1 MNLSVGLQVRQS
13 QSLVMTP
20 QLLQSIRLLQFHH
33 VELQAF
39 LEREAE
45 ANPLIELAA
54 PGLEPPLAAP
64 FGEGAPDL
72 GPSSEAPLPGPGD
85 APFEGVSGEAG
96 DAQAFADAG
105 GDGALPH
112 PDDGEAFLAAPR
124 ELGRGGSSG
133 GEGGF
138 DDRLESLSE
147 APASR
152 SRHALGEI
160 ADIVGNERERR
171 IAEWIFADLDE
182 AGYCPADW
190 AERAERLAVPRI
202 AAETLLERL
211 QGAAEP
217 AGLFARDLAEC
228 LAIQLRRR
236 DRFDPVIAM
245 VLANLPLLAR
255 RDFAAL
261 ARLTGEDEAGLLDI
275 LREIRTLDPR
285 PGAGLGAEAG
295 LGRAEAMLPD
305 VVVRP
310 VGKGAGWQVDLNA
323 DAFPRLLVD
332 QRYVQTVLAGEPS
345 ADERAFVSR
354 CQQNATWL
362 ARSLDQRAR
371 TILKVATEIVRR
383 QDGFFNEGVPGLRPM
398 TLMDVAEAVGLHE
411 STVSRVTANK
421 FMATPRGTVEMKFF
435 FTVAIAAS
443 DGGDAHSAESVKLR
457 IARLIG
463 AERPGAVLSDDDIA
477 AALKGEGVD
486 LARRTVAKYREALGL
501 PSSVQRR
508 REMNAR
514 RLAG

>member
-54 PGLEPPLAAP
+54 PGLAP
-64 FGEGAPDL
+64 
-72 GPSSEAPLPGPGD
+72 SGD
-85 APFEGVSGEAG
+85 ASSGADG
-96 DAQAFADAG
+96 DASPHWTAESPPDAVTGEDGGAQAFTDAARS
-105 GDGALPH
+105 DALPH

-124 ELGRGGSSG
+124 ESARGGSG
-133 GEGGF
+133 TGEGGF
-138 DDRLESLSE
+138 DDRLEGLAE

-152 SRHALGEI
+152 SAHAVTEI
-160 ADIVGNERERR
+160 ADIIGDARERR
-171 IAEWIFADLDE
+171 IAEWVFADLDE

-190 AERAERLAVPRI
+190 AERAERLALPRA
-202 AAETLLERL
+202 AAEVMLARL
-211 QGAAEP
+211 QAAAEP

-236 DRFDPVIAM
+236 DRFDPVIAA
-245 VLANLPLLAR
+245 VLAHLPLLAR

-261 ARLTGEDEAGLLDI
+261 ARLTGEDEAGVLDI

-285 PGAGLGAEAG
+285 PGAGLGIGAG
-295 LGRAEAMLPD
+295 LGRTEAVLPD
-305 VVVRP
+305 VVVRAMAN
-310 VGKGAGWQVDLNA
+310 GAGWQVDLNA
-323 DAFPRLLVD
+323 AAFPRLLVD
-332 QRYVQTVLAGEPS
+332 QRYVQTVLAGSPS

-383 QDGFFNEGVPGLRPM
+383 QDGFLHEGVSGLKPM

-443 DGGDAHSAESVKLR
+443 DGGEAHSAESVKLR

-463 AERPGAVLSDDDIA
+463 AEGPGAVLSDDDIA
-477 AALKGEGVD
+477 AALKGEGID